1 MGRDDKATNWSVT
14 INNPT
19 KNDDEYI
26 ALARQKG
33 WKVEGQLERG
43 ENGTPHFQLLV
54 TTKGQQRFSAM
65 KKAFPRGHIE
75 PAKNVEK
82 LRAYVNKD
90 ETRIGELTIQ
100 SELYPSLQTLWD
112 SYAEWLDDKDSWWNW
127 NGDKALEQF
136 DVFIGHMIEKGYVV
150 ETMAVNPQIRSC
162 VKSYF
167 VPIIHRSNLRRQTTD
182 RQTEENIFSPSNI
195 PTVENA
201 ETTQEITCPETSSSE
216 TSSSESS

>member
-1 MGRDDKATNWSVT
+1 MSKDSKATNWSVT

-26 ALARQKG
+26 AQARQKG

-54 TTKGQQRFSAM
+54 STKGQQRFSAM
-65 KKAFPRGHIE
+65 KKAFPRAHIE
-75 PAKNVEK
+75 PAKNVEM

-90 ETRIGELTIQ
+90 ATRIGELTIQ

-112 SYAEWLDDKDSWWNW
+112 SYAEWLDDVKEPWWKW
-127 NGDKALEQF
+127 NGEKALEQF

-162 VKSYF
+162 VRNYF
-167 VPIIHRSNLRRQTTD
+167 VPIIYRSNLRRQTTD
-182 RQTEENIFSPSNI
+182 RQTGENIISPSDI
-195 PTVENA
+195 TTQDA
-201 ETTQEITCPETSSSE
+201 ETTQEITCPETSCDE
-216 TSSSESS
+216 TSSSPE